1 MKITSTFVSVVAL
14 AGAAFAQTSESV
26 SPEKAAVLEL
36 DRAYEAA
43 FAKGDATA
51 LAAFFAED
59 AEQTTED
66 GTLLRGRTEIEQAI
80 RAGLKEN
87 QGAKLAISLE
97 SVRLLAPE
105 VAIEK
110 GMSTVTAK
118 SGETSESLYTAV
130 YVKKDGKWKISQLTE
145 TALPDAT
152 PREQLAELE
161 WLVGAWSEKD
171 GDTTINTK
179 VDWARGGNFLTR
191 DTTVKRGDET
201 TLEGWQIIGWDAAQ
215 GRIRSW
221 TFDSEGAFSEGVWT
235 RSGNSWLVRDSG
247 VLPDGSRT
255 TSDQTISKSSAEK
268 FTWESNNRTLNGDLQ
283 PSIGRF
289 EINRVKGN

>member
-1 MKITSTFVSVVAL
+1 MKITSAFVSVIAL
-14 AGAAFAQTSESV
+14 SGAAFAQTSESV

-36 DRAYEAA
+36 DRAYETA

-66 GTLLRGRTEIEQAI
+66 GTLLRGRSEIEKAI
-80 RAGLKEN
+80 RDGLKAN
-87 QGAKLAISLE
+87 QGAKIAISLD

-110 GMSTVTAK
+110 GTSTVTAK
-118 SGETSESLYTAV
+118 SGETNSLVYTAV

-145 TALPDAT
+145 TGLPAAT
-152 PREQLAELE
+152 PREQLAELQ

-171 GDTTINTK
+171 GDTTINSK
-179 VDWARGGNFLTR
+179 VEWARGGNFLTR
-191 DTTVKRGDET
+191 DMTVKRGDET

-247 VLPDGSRT
+247 VLPDGSRS
-255 TSDQTISKSSAEK
+255 TSDQTITKSSAEK
-268 FTWESNNRTLNGDLQ
+268 FTWEANNRTLDGDPQ
-283 PSIGRF
+283 PSIGSF

>member
-1 MKITSTFVSVVAL
+1 MKIKSTFVSVVAL

-36 DRAYEAA
+36 DRAYESA

-66 GTLLRGRTEIEQAI
+66 GTLLRGREEIEKAI
-80 RAGLKEN
+80 RAGLKAN
-87 QGAKLAISLE
+87 QGAKLAISLD

-110 GMSTVTAK
+110 GTSTVTAK
-118 SGETSESLYTAV
+118 TGETSSSLFTAV

-145 TALPDAT
+145 TALPAAT

-171 GDTTINTK
+171 GDTTIDSK
-179 VDWARGGNFLTR
+179 VNWARGGNFLTR
-191 DTTVKRGDET
+191 DMTVKRGDET

-235 RSGNSWLVRDSG
+235 RSGNSWLVRDNG

-268 FTWESNNRTLNGDLQ
+268 FTWEAYNRTLNGDLQ

>member
-1 MKITSTFVSVVAL
+1 MKITSAFVSVVAL
-14 AGAAFAQTSESV
+14 TGAAFAQTSESV

-36 DRAYEAA
+36 DRAYETA

-80 RAGLKEN
+80 RAGLKAN
-87 QGAKLAISLE
+87 QGAKIAISLD

-110 GMSTVTAK
+110 GTSTVTSK
-118 SGETSESLYTAV
+118 SGETSASIYTAV
-130 YVKKDGKWKISQLTE
+130 YVKKEGKWKISQLTE
-145 TALPDAT
+145 TALPAAT
-152 PREQLAELE
+152 PREQLDELK

-171 GDTTINTK
+171 GDTTINSK
-179 VDWARGGNFLTR
+179 VEWARGGNFLTR
-191 DTTVKRGDET
+191 DMTVKRGEET

-235 RSGNSWLVRDSG
+235 RSGDSWLVRDSG
-247 VLPDGSRT
+247 VLPDGSRA
-255 TSDQTISKSSAEK
+255 TSDQTITKSSAEK
-268 FTWESNNRTLNGDLQ
+268 YTWEANNRTLDGDPQ
-283 PSIGRF
+283 PSIGHF

>member
-1 MKITSTFVSVVAL
+1 MKITSAFVTVVAFS
-14 AGAAFAQTSESV
+14 GAAFAQTSESV
-26 SPEKAAVLEL
+26 SPEKAAVLEV

-59 AEQTTED
+59 AEQTTEQ
-66 GTLLRGRTEIEQAI
+66 GTLLRGRTEIEKSI
-80 RAGLKEN
+80 RAGLKDN
-87 QGAKLAISLE
+87 QGAKLAISLD

-110 GMSTVTAK
+110 GTSTVTAK
-118 SGETSESLYTAV
+118 SGETSTSLYTAV

-145 TALPDAT
+145 TAVPDAT

-171 GDTTINTK
+171 GDTTIDSK
-179 VDWARGGNFLTR
+179 VNWARGGNFLTR
-191 DTTVKRGDET
+191 DMTVKRGDET
-201 TLEGWQIIGWDAAQ
+201 TLEGWQIIGWDGAE

-255 TSDQTISKSSAEK
+255 TSDQTITKSSAEK
-268 FTWESNNRTLNGDLQ
+268 YTWDANNRTLNGDLQ